1 MRAMALVLR
10 PMIYIPD
17 QGLINITSPQRFSG
31 VKNINSII
39 DCSELF
45 IETPQDHNAQ
55 AITWSTYKHHNTLK
69 FLFAV
74 APNSSIAY
82 ISKAYTGRISDKD
95 ITLDT
100 EYLDMLPLYTVLMCD
115 KGFHIE
121 KECRARRITP
131 YIRPGKSGMS
141 QMGSVE
147 VEKTSRI
154 AKLRIL
160 VEQVI
165 CKLKSFRILAG
176 ELPITVIPQ
185 IDDILI
191 VCAAFTNM
199 KEPLFKD

>member
-1 MRAMALVLR
+1 
-10 PMIYIPD
+10 
-17 QGLINITSPQRFSG
+17 
-31 VKNINSII
+31 
-39 DCSELF
+39 
-45 IETPQDHNAQ
+45 
-55 AITWSTYKHHNTLK
+55 
-69 FLFAV
+69 
-74 APNSSIAY
+74 
-82 ISKAYTGRISDKD
+82 
-95 ITLDT
+95 
-100 EYLDMLPLYTVLMCD
+100 MLPPYTLLMCD

-121 KECRARRITP
+121 QECRARRITP
-131 YIRPGKSGMS
+131 YVPPGKRGMS

-165 CKLKSFRILAG
+165 CRLKSFRILAG

-191 VCAAFTNM
+191 VCAALTNM